1 MLGIK
6 VEQEQLQILPENA
19 EAVEVFLMVSTQ
31 WRSGGMGIIGL
42 DYKVVF
48 DLFDMMGVTERL
60 ETLQKIRII
69 EGYVLKHHGK

>member
-1 MLGIK
+1 M
-6 VEQEQLQILPENA
+6 
-19 EAVEVFLMVSTQ
+19 FLMVSTQ

-69 EGYVLKHHGK
+69 EGYVLKYHGK